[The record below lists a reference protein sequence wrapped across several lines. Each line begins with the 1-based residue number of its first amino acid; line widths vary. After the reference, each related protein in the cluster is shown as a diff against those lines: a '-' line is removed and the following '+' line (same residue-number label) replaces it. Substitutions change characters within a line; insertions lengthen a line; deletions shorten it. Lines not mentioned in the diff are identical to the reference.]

1 VAETNARNVASRLGR
16 VQELQYPWLR
26 IERLNFGNSKLRF
39 MNCQQESPFYF
50 NGRIAGLG
58 TAVFCKVW
66 REGDHRTKRER
77 IVEEI
82 KYLKMAN
89 KLGVPSPKVF
99 KELTALDIMYTSK
112 QNETEKYHILVTQKL
127 KQDEVAQNDVFDF
140 ALALIRAVQ
149 QLHHAGVLHCEI
161 KPANIAWD
169 SNKRKVYLLDF
180 GHAQDAQ
187 GAKSYEGTLG
197 FTAPEVTKCEPHTK
211 ASDVYSVG
219 KTLDW
224 IVDNS
229 DSRHAINGPLSLV
242 RTIARLFTKRSPILR
257 MTLKDAEDK
266 LSACLSTMSP
276 LSCKMHQTDLA
287 AVSQIKVN
295 CLHFLIT
302 VICI

>member
-1 VAETNARNVASRLGR
+1 MAETNARNVASRLGR

-66 REGDHRTKRER
+66 REGDYRTKRER

-89 KLGVPSPKVF
+89 ELGVPTPTVF
-99 KELTALDIMYTSK
+99 EELTALDIMYTSK

-149 QLHHAGVLHCEI
+149 QLHHAGVLHCDI
-161 KPANIAWD
+161 KPANVAWD
-169 SNKRKVYLLDF
+169 SRKRKVFLLDF

-187 GAKSYEGTLG
+187 CAKSYEGTRR
-197 FTAPEVTKCEPHTK
+197 FTAPEVTECEPHTK
-211 ASDVYSVG
+211 AFDAYSVG

-229 DSRHAINGPLSLV
+229 DSRHAMNGPLSLV
-242 RTIARLFTKRSPILR
+242 RTIARLLTNNSPVLR
-257 MTLKDAEDK
+257 MTLKDAESK
-266 LSACLSTMSP
+266 LSACLSTMSSP
-276 LSCKMHQTDLA
+276 SCQMRKTDHA
-287 AVSQIKVN
+287 ATSPDQSKLPACSHHID
-295 CLHFLIT
+295 LH
-302 VICI
+302 